1 MSLVARLRAY
11 AANAF
16 GLSAE
21 PTAEVDD
28 EHLAA
33 TALLVHVARVDG
45 VLAPTEVER
54 LARLVRG
61 RYAETDAEAR
71 ALIERATA
79 MDAATRDV
87 AQLVEMIGRE
97 GGEDARARLLSMAW
111 SVAGA
116 DGQVDEF
123 EEALV
128 WRLGRLLGLDEPAI
142 AFARARYIGRS
153 SGGSATR
160 SAAYNARTLIPD
172 ARTGESFTFA
182 HRGAP
187 EHHAVLLPANAHA
200 Q

>member
-142 AFARARYIGRS
+142 AFARAQGLT
-153 SGGSATR
+153 GT
-160 SAAYNARTLIPD
+160 D
-172 ARTGESFTFA
+172 AGPLQIS
-182 HRGAP
+182 
-187 EHHAVLLPANAHA
+187 
-200 Q
+200 